1 MLRLTDIPLD
11 NRRVLIR
18 TDFNVPLEAGEIT
31 SAARIEMT
39 LGTIRLALD
48 SGAKVML
55 MSHLGRPEE
64 GRYDAEFS
72 LAPIAR
78 YLAGALAGKR
88 EVRLCTDYLKHPPTL
103 ADGEVVVLE
112 NVRFNVGEKVN
123 DDALAKQYADLCDVF
138 VMDAFGAAHRT
149 QASTCGVA
157 RHASVACAGLLLLA
171 ELDGLAKV
179 MEAPRRPLVAIVGGA
194 KVSTKL
200 AAIEALMQRVDQLIP
215 GGGIAN
221 TFLKAAGCNIGQ
233 SLFEPDLVDA
243 ARELLDV
250 AAKRGGAIELPED
263 VAVAKT
269 LSADA
274 RAVIKPV
281 RQLADDDRILD
292 IGPNTIRSCAK
303 ILKSAG
309 TIAWNGPVGVFEF
322 DNFAVGTEALGRAIA
337 DSEAFSVAGGGDTL
351 AAIEKFNLTEKISC
365 ISTGGGAFLE
375 LLEGKTLPAV
385 VALEAR
391 AG

>member
-72 LAPIAR
+72 LAPIVR

-123 DDALAKQYADLCDVF
+123 DDELAKQYADLCDVF

-221 TFLKAAGCNIGQ
+221 TFLKAAGFNIGQ

-274 RAVIKPV
+274 RAIIKPV

-292 IGPNTIRSCAK
+292 IGPNTIRSCAQ

-322 DNFAVGTEALGRAIA
+322 DDFAVGTEALGRAIA
-337 DSEAFSVAGGGDTL
+337 DSEGFSVAGGGDTL

-385 VALEAR
+385 AALEAR